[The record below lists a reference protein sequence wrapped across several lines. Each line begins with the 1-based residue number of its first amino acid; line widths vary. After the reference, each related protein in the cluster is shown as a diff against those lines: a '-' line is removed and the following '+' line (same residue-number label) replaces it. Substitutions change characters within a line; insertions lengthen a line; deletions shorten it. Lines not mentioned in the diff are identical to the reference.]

1 MELSHLAAPA
11 TILGRLLSSDIC
23 CRRGCGTCSAPCQPC
38 VPRPG
43 KGTEEFGT
51 LLRCPAQGYC
61 CSEETLFAEPSTRL
75 PCLVTGKAST
85 LCSDTVTSPEGW
97 DAGLRGPSC
106 WLLAPGTAGLLHSS
120 YLPCKNGTGRVKT
133 PEEGSRFPP
142 RGQGHRVGL
151 SRAVLGSS
159 LRHNA
164 ADTAQL
170 QLQQGAAPAGM
181 QGCSGPLPNLVE
193 QAEPSCERGGG
204 DTGAGLP
211 ISTLYLLQGPL
222 AATFRRRGSLA
233 ASSAAASRLELM
245 EVRAHGLR

>member
-133 PEEGSRFPP
+133 PEEGSCFPP

-170 QLQQGAAPAGM
+170 QLQQGCRDALAPSQTSWSRQSPPAKEEVATPEQDYPSAPYIYCKVLWLRPLEDEAAWQPA
-181 QGCSGPLPNLVE
+181 
-193 QAEPSCERGGG
+193 
-204 DTGAGLP
+204 
-211 ISTLYLLQGPL
+211 LQQRPGW
-222 AATFRRRGSLA
+222 S
-233 ASSAAASRLELM
+233 
-245 EVRAHGLR
+245 